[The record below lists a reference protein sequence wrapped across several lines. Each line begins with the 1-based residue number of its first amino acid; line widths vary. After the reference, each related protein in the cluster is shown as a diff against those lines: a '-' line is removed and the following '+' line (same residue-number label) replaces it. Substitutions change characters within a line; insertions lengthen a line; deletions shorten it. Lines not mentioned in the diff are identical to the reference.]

1 MTRTEALTVAT
12 ARFNEMISARIA
24 HDFRNGPAVDETSFG
39 YRHGW
44 VQVGEFNFCTDEMV
58 GPNNQ
63 PYMD

>member
-1 MTRTEALTVAT
+1 MTRTEALEIARSKFQAMIT
-12 ARFNEMISARIA
+12 ARIEQ
-24 HDFRNGPAVDETSFG
+24 DFRNGPAVDEAAFG

-44 VQVGEFNFCTDEMV
+44 VRVGEFSFCTDEMV